1 MIEDRGEGFRE
12 FGVQEAEAGV
22 EGGGGD
28 EPLAVEEHFGH
39 AAGEETEGEG
49 GDWED
54 GGAVDG
60 GGEGGGELGVGDCA
74 GGGGVDGA
82 VEGGVF
88 CGEEEEPGEVV
99 DVDPWGPLTAVAET
113 AAEGETEDGGEDGGG
128 TAVGAEDHAG
138 AEGDGAGD
146 GGGLSGGGFPAAADL
161 GEEAFAVRG
170 GFGERGVALVAV
182 EAGAG
187 GGDEDGGAAVVLDG
201 SGEGGGVGGS
211 GVADAVFAGRGPDA
225 HEGFAGE
232 VDDGVEA

>member
-1 MIEDRGEGFRE
+1 ME
-12 FGVQEAEAGV
+12 EAEACV
-22 EGGGGD
+22 ECGGGD
-28 EPLAVEEHFGH
+28 ETLAVEEHFGH

-49 GDWED
+49 WDWED

-60 GGEGGGELGVGDCA
+60 GGEGGGELGVGDGT

-88 CGEEEEPGEVV
+88 GGEEEEPGEVV

-113 AAEGETEDGGEDGGG
+113 TAEGEAEDRGEDGGG

-138 AEGDGAGD
+138 AEGDCAGD

-161 GEEAFAVRG
+161 GEEAVAVRR

-182 EAGAG
+182 EA
-187 GGDEDGGAAVVLDG
+187 
-201 SGEGGGVGGS
+201 
-211 GVADAVFAGRGPDA
+211 
-225 HEGFAGE
+225 
-232 VDDGVEA
+232 